1 MEKQFTNAL
10 SCAVIKHIGLT
21 GTRQQTL
28 VWLVGLIMRHGTV
41 CLWRLA
47 AQVGT
52 SAQTDSVR
60 RRFYRFFQFVRLD
73 DGVVARMVVGL
84 LGLAGNPWVLA
95 MDRTNWKFGKTSI
108 NILMLSV
115 VWNGLGVPLLWTL
128 LPTAG
133 NSKTSA
139 RTQLLDRLRRT
150 FPDMKIAALTG
161 DREFIG
167 DGWMRHLTR
176 RKIPF
181 VLRLRENQ
189 QVVRAGYEAV
199 SLATLAQNLKRGD
212 TQIVKGQCRLG
223 QAADAKSP
231 LLRLVL
237 LRLKTGELLALACS
251 GNPRRALTSYRQRWT
266 IETLFSNIKTR
277 GFDLEATHLTAPNK
291 LSTLLAVLA
300 IAVTLTVKV
309 GAAVARA
316 RPVPLKKHGYQARA
330 TFALGLDWLRK
341 LMATPDQ
348 SGSTHILRRLCS
360 SETVRLSSNNSS
372 IFPGV

>member
-1 MEKQFTNAL
+1 MEKQFNNAL
-10 SCAVIKHIGLT
+10 SCEVIKHIGLT

-28 VWLVGLIMRHGTV
+28 VWLVGLIMRYGTV

-52 SAQTDSVR
+52 AAQTDSVR

-73 DGVVARMVVGL
+73 DEIVARMVVGL
-84 LGLAGNPWVLA
+84 LGLAGRPWALA

-139 RTQLLDRLRRT
+139 RTRLLDRLRRV

-167 DGWMRHLTR
+167 DGWIRYLAR

-189 QVVRAGYEAV
+189 QVMRTGYAPM
-199 SLATLAQNLKRGD
+199 SLATLAQKLKCGD
-212 TQIVKGQCRLG
+212 TQIVKGHCRLG
-223 QAADAKSP
+223 PEANARSP

-237 LRLKTGELLALACS
+237 LRLKTGELLALACA
-251 GNPRRALTSYRQRWT
+251 GNPRRALARYRQRWT

-277 GFDLEATHLTAPNK
+277 GFDLEATHLTAPEK

-300 IAVTLTVKV
+300 LAVTLTVKA
-309 GAAVARA
+309 GAAITRA
-316 RPVPLKKHGYQARA
+316 RPVPLKKHGYQARS

-348 SGSTHILRRLCS
+348 TRTAILLWRLCS
-360 SETVRLSSNNSS
+360 PEPVRLSSNNRH
-372 IFPGV
+372 FFAGV

>member
-1 MEKQFTNAL
+1 MEGHFSNAL
-10 SCAVIKHIGLT
+10 SCGVSKHIGLL
-21 GTRQQTL
+21 GARRETL
-28 VWLVGLIMRHGTV
+28 VWLVCLIMRHGTV

-47 AQVGT
+47 AHVGT

-73 DGVVARMVVGL
+73 DALVARMVVAL
-84 LGLAGNPWVLA
+84 LGLAGKPWVLA
-95 MDRTNWKFGKTSI
+95 MDRTNWKFGKTTI
-108 NILMLSV
+108 NILMISV

-128 LPTAG
+128 LPTEG
-133 NSKTSA
+133 NSKTKA
-139 RTQLLDRLRRT
+139 RTQLLDRLRRA

-167 DGWMRHLTR
+167 DGWMRYLTR

-189 QVVRAGYEAV
+189 QVVRAGYEPV

-212 TQIVKGQCRLG
+212 TQIIKGQCRLG

-251 GNPRRALTSYRQRWT
+251 GNPRRALKMYRKRWT

-277 GFDLEATHLTAPNK
+277 GFDLEATHMTAPGK

-300 IAVTLTVKV
+300 LAVTLTVKAGV
-309 GAAVARA
+309 AAARGLPA
-316 RPVPLKKHGYQARA
+316 QLKKHGYPARS
-330 TFALGLDWLRK
+330 TFALGLDSLRK
-341 LMATPDQ
+341 LMAPTRSAQ
-348 SGSTHILRRLCS
+348 LSQALQQLCS
-360 SETVRLSSNNSS
+360 TQIPKLHNVNKPFFAR
-372 IFPGV
+372 V